1 MDDSLTTLERMA
13 LDAALSGSA
22 AWLTALRAQVPRL
35 RVAARRYTGFG
46 FYTDLVCEG
55 CVPVTE
61 LPPPGS
67 ADRVPVAWAMHPDV
81 ENGGAGAISFN
92 VFLKDGVIACLEG
105 ASTSTW
111 PKTEELIKFSS

>member
-1 MDDSLTTLERMA
+1 MDDSLTKLERSA
-13 LDAALSGSA
+13 LDVALSGSA
-22 AWLTALRAQVPRL
+22 AWLTPLRAQVPRL

-46 FYTDLVCEG
+46 FYTDLVCAD

-61 LPPPGS
+61 LPPSGS
-67 ADRVPVAWAMHPDV
+67 AERVPVAWAMHPDV
-81 ENGGAGAISFN
+81 ENGGAGAISFH

-111 PKTEELIKFSS
+111 PETEELITFAV